1 MAAFTTPTFAQVVA
15 LPAVHEATVPQ
26 DWIDENG
33 HMNISH
39 FFDIGGAAA
48 WRFCQ
53 GLGLQGLYESDPPTG
68 LFTTEHHLTYL
79 SELRL
84 GERLS
89 AHVRCVDVGP
99 KSVHLITL
107 ILDRERER
115 VATVFEVVLVH
126 VDMTARKAAPFPDE
140 FREALETAVAADRE
154 LDWVAPVCGAM
165 GVRR

>member
-1 MAAFTTPTFAQVVA
+1 MADFIIPTFAQVDA
-15 LPAVHEATVPQ
+15 LPTVLEATVPQ

-39 FFDIGGAAA
+39 FFDIGGEAA
-48 WRFCQ
+48 WKFCQ
-53 GLGLQGLYESDPPTG
+53 GLGLQRLYEAEPPTG

-84 GERLS
+84 GGRLS
-89 AHVRCVDVGP
+89 AHVRCVDVGT

-126 VDMTARKAAPFPDE
+126 VDLTARKAAAFPEE
-140 FREALETAVAADRE
+140 FREALEAAVAADGD
-154 LDWVAPVCGAM
+154 LGWPAPVCGAM